1 MHKKTKIIRRTILIM
16 GATQPDVSVK
26 SEATMNP
33 IHIATNA
40 NYIAELPLDALY
52 W

>member
-1 MHKKTKIIRRTILIM
+1 MHKKTKITKRAILIK
-16 GATQPDVSVK
+16 GASQTDVSVK

-33 IHIATNA
+33 IHIAPNV
-40 NYIAELPLDALY
+40 NNIAELPLDALY

>member
-1 MHKKTKIIRRTILIM
+1 MHKKTKITKRAILIK
-16 GATQPDVSVK
+16 GASQTDVSVK

-33 IHIATNA
+33 IHIAPNV
-40 NYIAELPLDALY
+40 NNIAELPVNALY